1 MRVISR
7 NISLESFRVK
17 PLVLAGAQSA
27 AARCQDYS
35 AAQMTDTSI
44 EKADAAQA
52 ITSHGSTA
60 PNGWAVEVPELD
72 ALFLE
77 TIGTPEGRQDPY
89 ARYRALREAAPVYR
103 SGLGF
108 VVCTRYEECQLVLR
122 DPRLGKEEASREE
135 RVQERFGHL
144 EIFPKIEELL
154 SDRRSMLFMN
164 PPDHTR
170 LRGLVS
176 KAFTP
181 RTVERLRPH
190 IVELVDDLLDR
201 IPTGEVVDVMEAL
214 AYRLPVAVIS
224 RMLGVPSSD
233 WPRFREVVGRATVLL
248 EPVIAD
254 EEIESAFEAQAE
266 LEAYFRDV
274 VEERRK
280 DPGDDLLSEL
290 IRVEEGSDRLTE
302 LELISTAILLFGA
315 GFETTTNLIGNG
327 LLALLRHPE
336 QLEGL
341 RQELAGPATQAPA
354 MRAAVEELLRY
365 DSPVQFDGRHVFAE
379 IDLSGVIVPA
389 GGEIITALGAAN
401 RDPEHFSEPES
412 LDLHRDEGPPMSFAS
427 GIHFCL
433 GASLARAEGQVVF
446 DRMLRRFSSI
456 ELATDAPVFRNRIT
470 LRGLTE
476 LPVVFEN

>member
-1 MRVISR
+1 
-7 NISLESFRVK
+7 
-17 PLVLAGAQSA
+17 
-27 AARCQDYS
+27 
-35 AAQMTDTSI
+35 MTDTSI
-44 EKADAAQA
+44 ERARPPA
-52 ITSHGSTA
+52 GSTRSGSDA
-60 PNGWAVEVPELD
+60 SAWPAEVPELD

-89 ARYRALREAAPVYR
+89 ARYRALREAAPVHR

-108 VVCTRYEECQLVLR
+108 FVCTRYKECQLALR
-122 DPRLGKEEASREE
+122 DPRLGKEEVNREE
-135 RVQERFGHL
+135 RVRERFGHL

-154 SDRRSMLFMN
+154 SDRRSMLFLN

-181 RTVERLRPH
+181 RTVQRLRPH
-190 IVELVDDLLDR
+190 IVKLVDDLLDR
-201 IPTGEVVDVMEAL
+201 IPTGEITDVMEAL

-233 WPRFREVVGRATVLL
+233 WPRFREVVSRATVLL
-248 EPVIAD
+248 EPVIAED
-254 EEIESAFEAQAE
+254 EIEAAFEAQAE
-266 LEAYFRDV
+266 LEAYFRALV
-274 VEERRK
+274 AVRRTE
-280 DPGDDLLSEL
+280 PGDDLLSEL
-290 IRVEEGSDRLTE
+290 IKVEEGSDKLTE

-336 QLEGL
+336 QLARL
-341 RQELAGPATQAPA
+341 RQDLAAEGASGTGHGGPT

-365 DSPVQFDGRHVFAE
+365 DSPVQFDGRHVFSE
-379 IDLSGVIVPA
+379 VNLGGVIVPA
-389 GGEIITALGAAN
+389 GGEIVTALGAAN
-401 RDPEHFSEPES
+401 RDPEHFADPES
-412 LDLHRDEGPPMSFAS
+412 LDLRRDEGPPMSFAS

-433 GASLARAEGQVVF
+433 GASLARAEGQVAF

-456 ELATDAPVFRNRIT
+456 ELATDSPVFRNRIT
-470 LRGLTE
+470 LRGLIE
-476 LPVVFEN
+476 LPVVFED

>member
-1 MRVISR
+1 
-7 NISLESFRVK
+7 
-17 PLVLAGAQSA
+17 
-27 AARCQDYS
+27 
-35 AAQMTDTSI
+35 MTDTSI
-44 EKADAAQA
+44 EKTERAASSVA
-52 ITSHGSTA
+52 GSDPTT
-60 PNGWAVEVPELD
+60 WAAEVPELD

-89 ARYRALREAAPVYR
+89 GRYRALREAAPVYR

-108 VVCTRYEECQLVLR
+108 VVCTRYQECQLALR
-122 DPRLGKEEASREE
+122 DPRLGKEDTSRED

-233 WPRFREVVGRATVLL
+233 WPRFRDVVGRATVLL

-266 LEAYFRDV
+266 LEAYFHRLV
-274 VEERRK
+274 QARRQQ
-280 DPGDDLLSEL
+280 PGDDLLSDL
-290 IRVEEGSDRLTE
+290 IKVEEGSDKLTE

-327 LLALLRHPE
+327 LLALLRHPD
-336 QLEGL
+336 QLRRL
-341 RQELAGPATQAPA
+341 REDLASESAADTAHQASA
-354 MRAAVEELLRY
+354 MRPAVEELLRY
-365 DSPVQFDGRHVFAE
+365 DSPVQFDGRHVFSE
-379 IDLSGVIVPA
+379 IDLGGVIVPA
-389 GGEIITALGAAN
+389 GAEVITALGAAN
-401 RDPEHFSEPES
+401 LVSKHSGAPET
-412 LDLHRDEGPPMSFAS
+412 LDLHRDDGPPMSFAS

-456 ELATDAPVFRNRIT
+456 ELATDSPLFRNRIT

-476 LPVVFEN
+476 LPVVFQN